1 MKHLKKKKILTG
13 LFLCLSTFVFA
24 QDFSGVQKLAQ
35 RRVPWLA
42 KSLVLKKIP
51 AENNKD
57 IFEISTPE
65 GHVQISASSPSA
77 AAVGLN
83 WYLKYYC
90 KRIMSHMGDNLSPV
104 SPLPV
109 LKEPVHINTTYDYRY
124 ALNYCTISYTMS
136 FYSWKDWEHE
146 LDWMA
151 LNGVNVML
159 ATMGTEAVWQNTLQ
173 RLGYSPEEAR
183 RFVAGPGFTA
193 WWLMGNLEGWG
204 GPVTQQMI
212 DQQTELEKKILG
224 RMEGLGIEPVLQGFY
239 GMVPSNLKEKMPVKV
254 VEQGKWA
261 GGFQRPDFL
270 IPGDSSFTKIAGI
283 YYEELKK
290 LYGNNIRFFAGD
302 PFHEGGSSKGLDV
315 SVAASQIQQTMQ
327 QHFPGS
333 TWVLMG
339 WQINPSKELLAKL
352 DKSKVLVQE
361 LFGENTANWETRKG
375 YEGSP
380 FIWCSVTNFG
390 EKLGLYGKLQ
400 RFADETWRAGH
411 SPYASLFK
419 GVGIMPEGI
428 HNNPVIYDLILE
440 LAWHQEKVE
449 VKDWIKSYVRYRY
462 GTDNSQIQEA
472 WQGLLA
478 TAYSSFPQYQE
489 GPNESVFCA
498 RPTLKDVAVS
508 TWGTR
513 KRNYDTK
520 AFATAVA
527 TFMKAAPSMKGN
539 SNYEID
545 AIDFQRQINANH
557 GEEIY
562 AAMVSAFEKKDL
574 EAFKQTSDS
583 FLLLMKQ
590 QDLLLSSNSHFRLDT
605 WVNAAKQMGQTS
617 AEKTLLVKNAKT
629 QLTYWGPDN
638 PDTDLHEYANKEW
651 GGLMRSYYIP
661 RWEMFITALTAEL
674 QGKKTELPDFF
685 QWEKKWTEQ

>member
-1 MKHLKKKKILTG
+1 MKKKILAV
-13 LFLCLSTFVFA
+13 LLLCLSTLAFA
-24 QDFSGVQKLAQ
+24 HDFIEVQKLAE

-51 AENNKD
+51 TENDKD
-57 IFEISTPE
+57 IFEISTPDK
-65 GHVQISASSPSA
+65 HVQISASSPSA

-90 KRIMSHMGDNLSPV
+90 NRSMSHMGDNLSPV
-104 SPLPV
+104 TSLPV
-109 LKEPVHINTTYDYRY
+109 LKQPVHINAIYDYRY

-159 ATMGTEAVWQNTLQ
+159 ATMGTEAVWQHTLE
-173 RLGYSPEEAR
+173 RLGYSSEETR
-183 RFVAGPGFTA
+183 RFLAGPGFTA

-212 DQQTELEKKILG
+212 DQQTELEKKILA
-224 RMEGLGIEPVLQGFY
+224 RMDGLGIAPVLQSFY
-239 GMVPSNLKEKMPVKV
+239 GMIPSNLKEKMSVKV

-270 IPGDSSFTKIAGI
+270 IPGDSSFAKIADI

-290 LYGNNIRFFAGD
+290 LYGSNIRFFAGD
-302 PFHEGGSSKGLDV
+302 PFHEGGTSKGVDV
-315 SVAASQIQQTMQ
+315 SAAAGIIQKKMQ

-333 TWVLMG
+333 TWVLQG
-339 WQINPSKELLAKL
+339 WQANPSSALLAGL

-375 YEGSP
+375 YEGTP

-400 RFADETWRAGH
+400 RFADETWRVAH
-411 SPYASLFK
+411 SPYATLFK

-428 HNNPVIYDLILE
+428 HNNPVIYDLLLE
-440 LAWHQEKVE
+440 LAWHDEKVE

-462 GTDNSQIQEA
+462 GTNDPQIQEA

-478 TAYSSFPQYQE
+478 TAYSSFPQHQE

-498 RPTLKDVAVS
+498 RPTLKNVPVS

-520 AFATAVA
+520 AFAAAVA
-527 TFMKAAPSMKGN
+527 TFMKAAPKMKGN
-539 SNYEID
+539 NTYEID
-545 AIDFQRQINANH
+545 AIDFQRQVNANL

-574 EAFKQTSDS
+574 EAFKQTSKS
-583 FLLLMKQ
+583 FLLLMQQ

-605 WVNAAKQMGQTS
+605 WVSTAKQMGQT
-617 AEKTLLVKNAKT
+617 AVEKTLLIKNAKT

-638 PDTDLHEYANKEW
+638 PNTDLHEYANKEW
-651 GGLMRSYYIP
+651 GGLIKSFYIP
-661 RWEMFITALTAEL
+661 RWEMYISALTAEL
-674 QGKKTELPDFF
+674 QGKEITMPNFF

>member
-1 MKHLKKKKILTG
+1 MKGKNLLAG
-13 LFLCLSTFVFA
+13 LFLCLSTSVFA
-24 QDFSGVQKLAQ
+24 QDFPAVQQLAQ

-42 KSLVLKKIP
+42 KSLVLKSIP
-51 AENNKD
+51 AENGKD
-57 IFEISTPE
+57 QFEITTP
-65 GHVQISASSPSA
+65 GKQVQISASSPSA
-77 AAVGLN
+77 AAAGLN

-90 KRIMSHMGDNLSPV
+90 HRSMSHMGDNLSPV
-104 SPLPV
+104 APLPAV
-109 LKEPVHINTTYDYRY
+109 KEPVRINTTYDYRY

-136 FYSWKDWEHE
+136 YYNWKDWEHE

-159 ATMGTEAVWQNTLQ
+159 ATMGTEAVWQHTLE

-212 DQQTELEKKILG
+212 DQQTALEKQILA
-224 RMEGLGIEPVLQGFY
+224 RMNGLGIAPVMQGFY
-239 GMVPSNLKEKMPVKV
+239 GMIPVNLKEKMPIKV

-270 IPGDSSFTKIAGI
+270 IPGDSNFTKIAGI

-290 LYGNNIRFFAGD
+290 LYGSNIHFFAGD
-302 PFHEGGSSKGLDV
+302 PFHEGGISKGVDV
-315 SVAASQIQQTMQ
+315 SAAAGVIQQTMQ

-333 TWVLMG
+333 TWVLQG
-339 WQINPSKELLAKL
+339 WQANPSGALLAGL

-375 YEGSP
+375 YEGTP
-380 FIWCSVTNFG
+380 FIWCSVNNFG

-400 RFADETWRAGH
+400 RFADETFRAAH
-411 SPYASLFK
+411 SPYGSLFK

-440 LAWHQEKVE
+440 LAWHADKVD

-462 GTDNSQIQEA
+462 GSDNPQLQTA
-472 WQGLLA
+472 WQGLVT

-498 RPTLKDVAVS
+498 RPTLKDVPVS

-520 AFATAVA
+520 AFAAAVA
-527 TFMKAAPSMKGN
+527 TFLKAAPAMKN
-539 SNYEID
+539 NATYEID
-545 AIDFQRQINANH
+545 AIDFQRQVNANR

-562 AAMVSAFEKKDL
+562 AEMVAAFEKKDL
-574 EAFKQTSDS
+574 AAFKQIAAR
-583 FLLLMKQ
+583 FLALMQQ
-590 QDLLLSSNSHFRLDT
+590 QDLLLSGNKHFRLDT
-605 WVNAAKQMGQTS
+605 WVNAAQTLGQTP
-617 AEKTLLVKNAKT
+617 AEKKLLVRNAKT
-629 QLTYWGPDN
+629 QITYWGPDN

-651 GGLMRSYYIP
+651 GGLMRSYYLP
-661 RWEMFITALTAEL
+661 RWKMYIAALTDQLE
-674 QGKKTELPDFF
+674 GKNTPAPAFF
-685 QWEKKWTEQ
+685 QWEKQWAEQ